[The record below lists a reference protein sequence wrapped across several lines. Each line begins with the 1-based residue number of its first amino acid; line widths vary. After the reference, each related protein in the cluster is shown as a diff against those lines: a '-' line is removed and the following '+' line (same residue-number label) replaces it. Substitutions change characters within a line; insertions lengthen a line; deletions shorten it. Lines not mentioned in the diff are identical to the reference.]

1 MSLREVKQGKRLKSI
16 RVTET
21 WIYISRDLYDEYF
34 VGKRVKVFIDK
45 ENGIVGLQPSD
56 EGYKI
61 SQHTRFWSTELS
73 DFIIATLKLKEWSEE
88 HAMLLFQIPNRK
100 V

>member
-1 MSLREVKQGKRLKSI
+1 MPLKEVKQGKLIKSI

-21 WIYISRDLYDEYF
+21 WIYISRDLYDKYF

-45 ENGIVGLQPSD
+45 ESGIVGLQPSD

-61 SQHTRFWSTELS
+61 SQHKRFWSTELS

-88 HAMLLFQIPNRK
+88 YAMLLFQVLNRK